1 MSTADT
7 ISRRST
13 LLAAL
18 PQGSRDLLS
27 AHLEP
32 ITCELRRQLFGS
44 GEPMRFVYFP
54 TSGWAS
60 MIQRLSD
67 GRAAEVGLVG
77 REGMVGLP
85 VLLGD
90 DISYEDVVVQAPGV
104 MLRIPTETFRD
115 VLQRDTTVQQH
126 LMRYALAFQHMTA
139 QTAACNSNHGLEQR
153 MARWLLMAHD
163 RADGDEFPMTQ
174 EFLAMML
181 AVHRPGVNI
190 TARLF
195 QQAGLIRYNNGHI
208 RVTDRIGLEA
218 SVCECHA
225 AVQEQFERLLSPT
238 KPPAMAAQALGR

>member
-85 VLLGD
+85 VLRGPPVPLLRPCRHSGGGSSTP
-90 DISYEDVVVQAPGV
+90 IHSWESRQSAPAHH
-104 MLRIPTETFRD
+104 F
-115 VLQRDTTVQQH
+115 
-126 LMRYALAFQHMTA
+126 
-139 QTAACNSNHGLEQR
+139 QTAGGE
-153 MARWLLMAHD
+153 AR
-163 RADGDEFPMTQ
+163 R
-174 EFLAMML
+174 
-181 AVHRPGVNI
+181 
-190 TARLF
+190 
-195 QQAGLIRYNNGHI
+195 
-208 RVTDRIGLEA
+208 
-218 SVCECHA
+218 
-225 AVQEQFERLLSPT
+225 
-238 KPPAMAAQALGR
+238 